1 MRACY
6 GDSHMCKR
14 KLIQHMDTSA
24 SECVGPY
31 VGPSSATANLKSS
44 LRADK
49 QAAKGA
55 SRNPTSLGRKEGME
69 SEKNW
74 MTANHNRTQW

>member
-1 MRACY
+1 M
-6 GDSHMCKR
+6 H
-14 KLIQHMDTSA
+14 TSA

-49 QAAKGA
+49 QAAKGV

-69 SEKNW
+69 SEKN
-74 MTANHNRTQW
+74 